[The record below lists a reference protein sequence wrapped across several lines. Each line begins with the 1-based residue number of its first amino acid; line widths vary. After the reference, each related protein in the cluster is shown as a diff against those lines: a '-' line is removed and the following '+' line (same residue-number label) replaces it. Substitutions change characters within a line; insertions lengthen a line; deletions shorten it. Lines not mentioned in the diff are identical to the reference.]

1 MDISPEN
8 MNNLLLKEK
17 MQHVITQSMNL
28 TPQAVYHSLSV
39 YQKSFGSDDFF
50 CNSALSFSLQGPL
63 VSLICLNCS
72 DKEVDE
78 FLSRQ
83 PYSNLEIVRT
93 TANDSF
99 EDITQYI
106 STTKSKYLC
115 FYEPNHF
122 YDSSKIFHMV
132 YTLEQSPS
140 IDILITA
147 RQFIDSI
154 GTVIAPSE
162 LLYPDIDKNTAIN
175 GTLLLQYSINEHKN
189 FFGNLSTLMAT
200 TKHAKNISLD
210 MPNSEINTTNSLSFL
225 FHLLLGGRIH
235 MLDNPLVFTLLQPYE
250 EDAHSQKAYEELAI
264 SFTTK
269 HSIVISP
276 VWKKE
281 TSPCIPQFFP
291 EITFFYS
298 DMGEYYNIE
307 PIAREAEKRGYK
319 TIFTQNLKQKAEIGI
334 YCQHMCYPENSKFSV
349 ILLHDMT
356 QGHNRW
362 PNIWCAEHWD
372 KFDIGVLPGKL
383 WSSLWSQ
390 CACQYYANPRYGTYE
405 LGYPK
410 SDLADSTALQQRMQE
425 LRDELNLKYDFSI
438 LYAPS
443 WENDEKE
450 DDFICALATLGVNLL
465 IKQAHWSDSYSHII
479 ENIKQMRAIHE
490 NKYDNVYYIEPEEN
504 IMTALKL
511 CDVVVSDE
519 SSVMVEALMFHKP
532 SIAVTDWLIP
542 DTTPSRHAVMPLDC
556 VIKCKKSELREYIE
570 KLFTDSS
577 YYHSILQK
585 GRQFFSNQGH
595 VCQDI
600 MDAIEY
606 FTNKKT
612 DDSFLSKRLTSK
624 YAACSL
630 WN

>member
-1 MDISPEN
+1 
-8 MNNLLLKEK
+8 

-225 FHLLLGGRIH
+225 FHLLLADESICWI
-235 MLDNPLVFTLLQPYE
+235 TLLFLLYSNLMRKTPI
-250 EDAHSQKAYEELAI
+250 H
-264 SFTTK
+264 
-269 HSIVISP
+269 
-276 VWKKE
+276 KKLMKNW
-281 TSPCIPQFFP
+281 PF
-291 EITFFYS
+291 
-298 DMGEYYNIE
+298 
-307 PIAREAEKRGYK
+307 
-319 TIFTQNLKQKAEIGI
+319 
-334 YCQHMCYPENSKFSV
+334 
-349 ILLHDMT
+349 LLP
-356 QGHNRW
+356 
-362 PNIWCAEHWD
+362 PNTLSL
-372 KFDIGVLPGKL
+372 FLLFGK
-383 WSSLWSQ
+383 
-390 CACQYYANPRYGTYE
+390 
-405 LGYPK
+405 K
-410 SDLADSTALQQRMQE
+410 K
-425 LRDELNLKYDFSI
+425 LRP
-438 LYAPS
+438 A
-443 WENDEKE
+443 
-450 DDFICALATLGVNLL
+450 
-465 IKQAHWSDSYSHII
+465 
-479 ENIKQMRAIHE
+479 
-490 NKYDNVYYIEPEEN
+490 
-504 IMTALKL
+504 
-511 CDVVVSDE
+511 
-519 SSVMVEALMFHKP
+519 
-532 SIAVTDWLIP
+532 
-542 DTTPSRHAVMPLDC
+542 
-556 VIKCKKSELREYIE
+556 
-570 KLFTDSS
+570 
-577 YYHSILQK
+577 YHSSSPK
-585 GRQFFSNQGH
+585 
-595 VCQDI
+595 
-600 MDAIEY
+600 
-606 FTNKKT
+606 
-612 DDSFLSKRLTSK
+612 
-624 YAACSL
+624 
-630 WN
+630 